1 MLATMAMDGFL
12 AMCEWLWLWIF
23 GAHCQRMLLTS
34 CRQAGSRQK
43 AASMRFMRAKWW
55 ERAASSYQ
63 VASFPSAPV
72 CVSVCMCVACGL
84 TRSRTGTATA
94 AGTAT
99 VTGTVTGTGRIVII
113 ICASG
118 IGLFMGLWVRQRR
131 FVTNRFTGKSQIC
144 LPACHKSAACC
155 ILHAACSHDAA

>member
-34 CRQAGSRQK
+34 CRQAGSRQPGRRQLQCDLCVQNDENVLQ
-43 AASMRFMRAKWW
+43 AATRL
-55 ERAASSYQ
+55 Q
-63 VASFPSAPV
+63 VSHLPL
-72 CVSVCMCVACGL
+72 CVYMCVCVACGL

-94 AGTAT
+94 TATGTA
-99 VTGTVTGTGRIVII
+99 TGTGRIVII

-131 FVTNRFTGKSQIC
+131 FVTNRFTGKSVN
-144 LPACHKSAACC
+144 HKSACQPATRVQ
-155 ILHAACSHDAA
+155 HAACSYDAA

>member
-1 MLATMAMDGFL
+1 MDGFL

-34 CRQAGSRQK
+34 CRQQAAGRRQLQCDLCVQNDENVLQ
-43 AASMRFMRAKWW
+43 AATRL
-55 ERAASSYQ
+55 Q
-63 VASFPSAPV
+63 VSHLPLCV
-72 CVSVCMCVACGL
+72 CGCMCVCVACGL

-155 ILHAACSHDAA
+155 MLHTACSHDAA